1 VHRLIQINIGLC
13 SDGLMNLCQRAPYA
27 RKQGGGLIPDVRN
40 MKRRSPLVPIS
51 EDGGHRA
58 AVFIWGERSASRRG
72 GGVNMKWNVHYVDRG
87 TGLNIGSRDFVSR
100 DQALIQ
106 ACAFLQA
113 GHEVQTI
120 TGSSGET
127 IEIAAIKEWCRENPD
142 KLRR

>member
-1 VHRLIQINIGLC
+1 
-13 SDGLMNLCQRAPYA
+13 
-27 RKQGGGLIPDVRN
+27 
-40 MKRRSPLVPIS
+40 
-51 EDGGHRA
+51 
-58 AVFIWGERSASRRG
+58 
-72 GGVNMKWNVHYVDRG
+72 MKWNVHYVDRG

-106 ACAFLQA
+106 ACAFLRA

-127 IEIAAIKEWCRENPD
+127 IDIAAIKEWCRQNPD